1 MNPYTAAAEA
11 VTGSPW
17 HERAACIDADPIDF
31 DLDSPGANIAEAN
44 AKAICAE
51 CPVSTLC
58 LEEAMRMEHE
68 APTSLRFGVFG
79 GLNPK
84 ERSKLA
90 KKDRPKRTK
99 SAA

>member
-1 MNPYTAAAEA
+1 MNPYTAALTGA
-11 VTGSPW
+11 VTREPW
-17 HERAACIDADPIDF
+17 HTQAACVEADPTDF
-31 DLDSPGANIAEAN
+31 DLDSPGANIAEVN
-44 AKAICAE
+44 AKAVCAE

-90 KKDRPKRTK
+90 KG
-99 SAA
+99 AA